1 MKQTKTLLAFL
12 AVLTFTA
19 KVYCQSP
26 YDFSATAPSGQTLYY
41 KIIDSTQ
48 VGVVHPNSS
57 GSNSGYA
64 TGDLVIPDSVSYC
77 GNTYTV
83 TQLITHHF
91 IQGAFTQCST
101 LTSVYIPN
109 TVKNIG
115 DYSFTYCNSLVSVHL
130 PDSIT
135 YIGTETFKHCSSLP
149 TITLGRFVTFINYG
163 AFLQCSA
170 LTEIHSLNNVA
181 PDISSGAFYSMP
193 DSVAIYIPCGSTASY
208 VSEWRIGR
216 FTFIEE
222 PGFVL
227 DITASSNEHG
237 SVEIV
242 SEPTCDNPQAELLA
256 TANEGYHFD
265 HWSNGST
272 DNPLT
277 FTLTR
282 DTAIVA
288 YFENNAPDTIW
299 RTVTVTTNAADVAE
313 PYGSGIYADSSIVEI
328 GYMMTD
334 IGTQGGHWQFLGW
347 SDGDSDNPRH
357 ILVTSDTAIVA
368 LFEWVADSTQGI
380 DELLFF
386 NSQFSIYPNPASMT
400 VTVETDQSSM
410 LTLTDAIGRE
420 CEQWKVENGKTTLD
434 ISPLSAG
441 VYFVRLSTSPTIR
454 KLIIR

>member
-1 MKQTKTLLAFL
+1 MKQIKTLLAL
-12 AVLTFTA
+12 LVALTFTA
-19 KVYCQSP
+19 KVYGQSP

-48 VGVVHPNSS
+48 VGVVHPNNS
-57 GSNSGYA
+57 GSNSEYA
-64 TGDLVIPDSVSYC
+64 SGDLIIPDSVSYC

-115 DYSFTYCNSLVSVHL
+115 DYSFTYCNSLVSIHL

-163 AFLQCSA
+163 AFLHCSA

-181 PDISSGAFYSMP
+181 PDISSGAFYNMP
-193 DSVAIYIPCGSTASY
+193 DSVAIHIPCGSTASY
-208 VSEWRIGR
+208 VSEWGIGWL
-216 FTFIEE
+216 TFIEE

-277 FTLTR
+277 FTLTG

-288 YFENNAPDTIW
+288 YFSIDTFTITATSNNEAMGTVEGGGVYAYGDTITLTATANDGFYFSGW
-299 RTVTVTTNAADVAE
+299 SITPGYTEIVTTNPFILIAQDNYTAVA
-313 PYGSGIYADSSIVEI
+313 
-328 GYMMTD
+328 
-334 IGTQGGHWQFLGW
+334 H
-347 SDGDSDNPRH
+347 
-357 ILVTSDTAIVA
+357 
-368 LFEWVADSTQGI
+368 FEADSTESITGVDARNAKVYTLGGRI
-380 DELLFF
+380 VVEGAEGETVRIFDITGHSIRN
-386 NSQFSIYPNPASMT
+386 NSLP
-400 VTVETDQSSM
+400 
-410 LTLTDAIGRE
+410 
-420 CEQWKVENGKTTLD
+420 
-434 ISPLSAG
+434 AG
-441 VYFVRLSTSPTIR
+441 VYLVKIGDRPAR
-454 KLIIR
+454 KVVVMK

>member
-1 MKQTKTLLAFL
+1 MKQIKTLLALL
-12 AVLTFTA
+12 AAMTFTA
-19 KVYCQSP
+19 KVYGQSP

-48 VGVVHPNSS
+48 VGVVHPNNS
-57 GSNSGYA
+57 GSNSEYA
-64 TGDLVIPDSVSYC
+64 SGDLIIPDSVSYC

-115 DYSFTYCNSLVSVHL
+115 DYSFTYCNSLVSIHL

-163 AFLQCSA
+163 AFLHCSA

-181 PDISSGAFYSMP
+181 PDISSGAFYNMP
-193 DSVAIYIPCGSTASY
+193 DSVAIHIPCGSTASY
-208 VSEWRIGR
+208 VSEWGIGWL
-216 FTFIEE
+216 TFIEE

-277 FTLTR
+277 FTLTG

-288 YFENNAPDTIW
+288 YFSIDTFTITATSNNEAMGTVEGGGVYAYGDTITLTATANDGFYFSGW
-299 RTVTVTTNAADVAE
+299 SITPGYTEIVTTNPFILIAQDNYTAVA
-313 PYGSGIYADSSIVEI
+313 
-328 GYMMTD
+328 
-334 IGTQGGHWQFLGW
+334 H
-347 SDGDSDNPRH
+347 
-357 ILVTSDTAIVA
+357 
-368 LFEWVADSTQGI
+368 FEADST
-380 DELLFF
+380 E
-386 NSQFSIYPNPASMT
+386 SITGVDARNAKVYTLGGRIVVEGAE
-400 VTVETDQSSM
+400 VETVRIFDI
-410 LTLTDAIGRE
+410 TGRSVRNE
-420 CEQWKVENGKTTLD
+420 ALHT
-434 ISPLSAG
+434 G
-441 VYFVRLSTSPTIR
+441 VYIVKVGDRPAR
-454 KLIIR
+454 KVVVMN